1 MLKLTETLELER
13 ISITN
18 CYLWCRR
25 EKFLRIPSTAPKAP
39 LHILSKV
46 VILKYNIVLYNPQSW
61 PQFYLTPHL
70 GHTLESHR
78 GHDFPS
84 FLMGIYEESYLY
96 HQREKTISTILF
108 QMQDSKRSEGVFRVP
123 RWVQS
128 IPQEFSI
135 ISK

>member
-1 MLKLTETLELER
+1 MGDSLGDSFKFSKKPIKLKKPVIATMFKVVWGSNSPHKYESSLPFYGTKGT
-13 ISITN
+13 
-18 CYLWCRR
+18 
-25 EKFLRIPSTAPKAP
+25 

-46 VILKYNIVLYNPQSW
+46 LILKYNIVLFNPQSL

-70 GHTLESHR
+70 GHTLGSHR

-108 QMQDSKRSEGVFRVP
+108 QMQDSKRSEGIFRVP
-123 RWVQS
+123 R
-128 IPQEFSI
+128 
-135 ISK
+135 